1 MTALSAQYTKLYKLT
16 ADAKSVK
23 KSAGAAPKGAA
34 AVKKSDESDADS
46 LVHAAV
52 HAAVGSAGVT
62 NVVAP
67 MTHASSKMKTTGEAS
82 AAHTKLVAQAKRTAS
97 TKTPSKPNTIHP
109 LAKPGS
115 KWPTMKTS
123 STPNGIHPLA
133 KPGSK
138 WPTLAPASTH
148 AKQTTAP
155 EVVNEPLDRAEQMM

>member
-1 MTALSAQYTKLYKLT
+1 
-16 ADAKSVK
+16 
-23 KSAGAAPKGAA
+23 
-34 AVKKSDESDADS
+34 
-46 LVHAAV
+46 
-52 HAAVGSAGVT
+52 
-62 NVVAP
+62 
-67 MTHASSKMKTTGEAS
+67 MTHASSKMKTIGEAS

-97 TKTPSKPNTIHP
+97 TKTPSMPNTIHP

-155 EVVNEPLDRAEQMM
+155 EVVNEPLDRAEQMMKLHTRYAQLKEQNAKKFSQKRQDEMTALSAQYSK